1 MARARG
7 NAQKKKTRLTEQSLS
22 AVMDVAPRREPRR
35 GATAGGAAPDSA
47 DRATHESLSTT
58 STFDSVISSIVE
70 LLRTEPDVAS
80 MPPAYN
86 DPDRVLTEAPHYPAR
101 RYVFGLVVCP
111 ECRNENIYYQ
121 DRDLLAAGYPF
132 RCRICQHELLAM
144 APSGASD

>member
-1 MARARG
+1 MARGRG

-22 AVMDVAPRREPRR
+22 AVMEIAPRRGSGR
-35 GATAGGAAPDSA
+35 GAITGGAASDSV
-47 DRATHESLSTT
+47 DRATREPVSTT

-70 LLRTEPDVAS
+70 LLRTDPDVAG

-86 DPDRVLTEAPHYPAR
+86 DPDRVLTDAPHYPAR
-101 RYVFGLVVCP
+101 RYVFGLVVCS

-132 RCRICQHELLAM
+132 RCRICQHELLAT
-144 APSGASD
+144 ASPDASD

>member
-22 AVMDVAPRREPRR
+22 AVMEVAPQRGPRR
-35 GATAGGAAPDSA
+35 GAVAGGAAPDSA
-47 DRATHESLSTT
+47 DRATHEPAPTT
-58 STFDSVISSIVE
+58 SAFDSVISSIVE
-70 LLRTEPDVAS
+70 LLRTEPDVDS
-80 MPPAYN
+80 MPAAYN
-86 DPDRVLTEAPHYPAR
+86 DPERVLTAAQHYPAR
-101 RYVFGLVVCP
+101 RYVLGLVVCP

-132 RCRICQHELLAM
+132 RCRFCQHELLAT